1 MKKSDN
7 NQAIIYSNIHF
18 CGVIVSLL
26 ATSLPMMIRI
36 FMSFRY
42 LEFLSVPYL
51 IEIQP
56 KRKYKQLI
64 ELAVILLYLVYF
76 IYGVLIEN
84 GIDGVEIQDNIPL
97 SEEDK
102 KKMFIDFLPELPKD
116 EGVAYLSFYMEEL
129 SPEEEKEKMDAV
141 MAGIEDLKDF
151 VDVGECTIVKGE
163 TQDTDWMNNWKQF
176 FHSFEVDG
184 IVIKPTWEENK
195 PEYDGKMV
203 IQIDP
208 GIAFGTGLHETTQL
222 CMKQLHKYVKED
234 TRILDIGCG
243 SGILSIIALKLGADS
258 AVGIDVDEHA
268 ITATY
273 ENLEVNN
280 IAQDRCKVIAGNI
293 LEDSSISDEIGY
305 ECYDIVAA
313 NILADVLEPLTPI
326 VPKHL
331 KKGGVYITSG
341 IIDSKEEEVTK
352 VIQAQPELEIVEVIR
367 KNDWVSI
374 TAVRK

>member
-1 MKKSDN
+1 MKWNKFTLKTTT
-7 NQAIIYSNIHF
+7 QATDL
-18 CGVIVSLL
+18 VS
-26 ATSLPMMIRI
+26 
-36 FMSFRY
+36 
-42 LEFLSVPYL
+42 
-51 IEIQP
+51 
-56 KRKYKQLI
+56 
-64 ELAVILLYLVYF
+64 
-76 IYGVLIEN
+76 GVLVEN

-129 SPEEEKEKMDAV
+129 SPEEEKEKLDAV
-141 MAGIEDLKDF
+141 MQGLEELKDF
-151 VDVGECTIVKGE
+151 VDVGECSLVKGE

-184 IVIKPTWEENK
+184 IVIKPTWEEMK
-195 PEYDGKMV
+195 PEYEGKLM
-203 IQIDP
+203 IEIDP

-243 SGILSIIALKLGADS
+243 SGILSIIALKLGAEH

-273 ENLEVNN
+273 ENLEVNH
-280 IAQDRCKVIAGNI
+280 IEKEKCEVITGNI
-293 LEDSSISDEIGY
+293 LEDASIADAVGY
-305 ECYDIVAA
+305 GCYDIVAA
-313 NILADVLEPLTPI
+313 NILADVLEPLTPL

-331 KKGGVYITSG
+331 KKGGMYITSG
-341 IIDSKEEEVTK
+341 IIDTKEADVTA
-352 VIQAQPELEIVEVIR
+352 VIKAQPELEIVEVTR